1 MNGSK
6 LNWSERGG
14 DVIGYRVYTKA
25 TEDGEFQLIENTKEP
40 GVKVSQNR
48 IYAVKSVDFY
58 GNESDFSSSV
68 TYGKIENLKKR
79 KKKKKKI
86 RKRIRKKKTRKRQ
99 KMTKIM
105 AMDLETDLAMV
116 QALVMAPV
124 IQTVVLKALV
134 VTLMEL
140 VETPVVNQ
148 VDLIA
153 PTTIQEILMG
163 TKYY

>member
-1 MNGSK
+1 
-6 LNWSERGG
+6 
-14 DVIGYRVYTKA
+14 
-25 TEDGEFQLIENTKEP
+25 
-40 GVKVSQNR
+40 
-48 IYAVKSVDFY
+48 
-58 GNESDFSSSV
+58 
-68 TYGKIENLKKR
+68 
-79 KKKKKKI
+79 
-86 RKRIRKKKTRKRQ
+86 
-99 KMTKIM
+99 M